1 MAGKVT
7 FILDAEEGKA
17 VGAFLKVVDSQKKAE
32 KQFDRTVKKAGE
44 LSRVLDMGASSA
56 LRFAAG
62 FAGSV
67 SVLGTASAVIAGM
80 DKVQQRNIDFQ
91 KSMTELMSL
100 GNNTDNAAGVRKQVL
115 DLSSSWGIASKEI
128 IDAMF
133 NLQSSTANLTQQQRD
148 DLLKSSLQL
157 AKVYGVQLPLALNAT
172 TKTLQI
178 FGDKADDVST
188 IARKLAFLGDE
199 GVLTFTD
206 LAQQFPDL
214 ASAGQAMGATFN
226 EMIAALVVATQRGG
240 KTEKTFTGVRN
251 VLLRLNEAE
260 KVGIHLTGS
269 LFDKL
274 DQLKGLDGDALKKI
288 FGDEAIATA
297 ANLINNVNELRIAI
311 GKIDSSLPD
320 IESKLRK
327 RLADP
332 ATLLA
337 EATRQFQQ
345 RRENATTAAVSD
357 LGPGTTRT
365 LLRME
370 AGRTQFVRDNPLLAD
385 FLPEWAV
392 KGADLARAY
401 GEFWAP
407 YSPPLIAGKKLGLW
421 NDVSMRDRGVLAE
434 ASALMS
440 EGRADEAGAL
450 KLAGGAVLIN
460 GRVSN
465 AADATDFLKFFDSNK
480 DIQGNPGMALPMFT
494 ALQADRDAAR
504 AVLNEELRRGTP
516 RTLQAGVEGGE
527 MIDRF
532 RRRRESEATL
542 QRIEQLLGLM
552 AKTMGQE
559 AGKAAAEAA
568 AQTNAK
574 NAPGRSHNAHTE

>member
-226 EMIAALVVATQRGG
+226 EMIAALVVTTQRGG